1 MACFKS
7 TYADELVATAA
18 AMSVPGKGVLA
29 ADESTGTIGKRF
41 DGIGVENVEE
51 NRRAYRELLF
61 TTDGFEKYCSGVIM
75 FEETLFQSCKDGT
88 AFVDLLKSKGVIPGI
103 KVDKG
108 VVPLPGNTRGET
120 TTSGLDGLGERCAK
134 YYAQGARFAKWRA
147 VLTIGDTLP
156 SPQCLDDNARCLA
169 RYAAICQQNGLVPIV
184 EPEILTDGAHGIDK
198 CAEVTERVL
207 SCVFAHLVQHGVM
220 LEGMILKPNMVTPGA
235 RSDKGGRVAGGGG
248 GGDGDGA
255 STDVPRGG
263 PGRPVPLGRAERGGR
278 HRPPGRDEQGRCEA
292 RTHPWTLSFS
302 YGRALQ
308 TSCLKAWLGNESN
321 VAAAQ
326 AALLRVSD
334 SNSKASLGQC

>member
-88 AFVDLLKSKGVIPGI
+88 AFVDLLKSKGIIPGI

-147 VLTIGDTLP
+147 VLTIGSQHTQ
-156 SPQCLDDNARCLA
+156 PQ
-169 RYAAICQQNGLVPIV
+169 GLVQ
-184 EPEILTDGAHGIDK
+184 
-198 CAEVTERVL
+198 
-207 SCVFAHLVQHGVM
+207 S
-220 LEGMILKPNMVTPGA
+220 
-235 RSDKGGRVAGGGG
+235 
-248 GGDGDGA
+248 
-255 STDVPRGG
+255 
-263 PGRPVPLGRAERGGR
+263 
-278 HRPPGRDEQGRCEA
+278 
-292 RTHPWTLSFS
+292 
-302 YGRALQ
+302 
-308 TSCLKAWLGNESN
+308 
-321 VAAAQ
+321 
-326 AALLRVSD
+326 
-334 SNSKASLGQC
+334 

>member
-88 AFVDLLKSKGVIPGI
+88 AFVDLLKSKGIIPGI

-207 SCVFAHLVQHGVM
+207 SCVFAHLAQHGVM

-235 RSDKGGRVAGGGG
+235 QSNA
-248 GGDGDGA
+248 GA
-255 STDVPRGG
+255 S
-263 PGRPVPLGRAERGGR
+263 RAE
-278 HRPPGRDEQGRCEA
+278 
-292 RTHPWTLSFS
+292 
-302 YGRALQ
+302 
-308 TSCLKAWLGNESN
+308 
-321 VAAAQ
+321 VASATV
-326 AALLRVSD
+326 ALLRNKTS
-334 SNSKASLGQC
+334 SY